1 MTAVI
6 HHGPPGSYKTF
17 SLVQRVMIP
26 ALEQGRLVI
35 TNVRGFN
42 NIDRIRE
49 VMNVDIPDH
58 AQIMYLEPDT
68 TGFETMA
75 RFFHWAPAGA
85 LIVMDEGQRVFPVR
99 DRRFDHLDQ
108 PDNVIIYDAD
118 ENPLINSETNAYVC
132 RPATLETAIDQHRHY
147 NWDIYIST
155 PNIGKIHAE
164 IRKCVEWGYRH
175 RDNTGLLPWYKNTWT
190 EFRHDSEQS
199 GKSASHYSGTPK
211 RYKAD
216 KKIFNCYQSTATGT
230 AKLSNENISIF
241 RDPKIQVLFFLII
254 SCLAYVFYAGSQAY
268 DRISARSKEVDQ
280 TPVVKTAAV
289 ASPDNRVPVRHDAGG
304 NANSHS
310 RPVADRVNPFAG
322 MVIYFVGSI
331 NQIDLFEVHFPD
343 KRILSV
349 TSIEMRNF
357 GYLTMRRSAAYVEL
371 ELNGETIYAFP
382 KPPAAPIE
390 TRLATMEQRSAIQ
403 LDTLPLV
410 N

>member
-42 NIDRIRE
+42 NIDRIKS
-49 VMNVDIPDH
+49 VMDVDIPDH

-68 TGFETMA
+68 AGYEAMA
-75 RFFHWAPAGA
+75 KFFHWAPAGA

-108 PDNVIIYDAD
+108 PDNILILDV
-118 ENPLINSETNAYVC
+118 EEKPLINSETNAYIC
-132 RPATLETAIDQHRHY
+132 RPATLEIAIDQHRHY

-190 EFRHDSEQS
+190 EFRHDSEQN

-216 KKIFNCYQSTATGT
+216 KKIFECYQSTATGT

-241 RDPKIQVLFFLII
+241 RDPKIQMLFFLIAAAL
-254 SCLAYVFYAGSQAY
+254 SYVVYAGLQAWQ
-268 DRISARSKEVDQ
+268 RIDSRSKPVDQ
-280 TPVVKTAAV
+280 ASVVKTAPA
-289 ASPDNRVPVRHDAGG
+289 ASPAGYLSTG
-304 NANSHS
+304 NDSGRDVVSHS
-310 RPVADRVNPFAG
+310 NKASRVVNPFAG
-322 MVIYFVGSI
+322 MPIYLVGSI
-331 NQIDLFEVHFPD
+331 NDIDLFEVELSD
-343 KRILSV
+343 KRLV
-349 TSIEMRNF
+349 HLTTIELRNF
-357 GYLTMRRSAAYVEL
+357 GYVTAHRNRGVYVVFD
-371 ELNGETIYAFP
+371 LNGQSIYAFS
-382 KPPAAPIE
+382 KPQAQPLQVGA
-390 TRLATMEQRSAIQ
+390 RLALADSMPGIDAVS
-403 LDTLPLV
+403 